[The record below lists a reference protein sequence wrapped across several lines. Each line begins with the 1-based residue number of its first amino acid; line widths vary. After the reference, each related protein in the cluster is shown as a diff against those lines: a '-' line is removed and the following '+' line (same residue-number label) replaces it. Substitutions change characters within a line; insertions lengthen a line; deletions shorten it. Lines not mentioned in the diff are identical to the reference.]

1 VAAKVIR
8 SRTRWRPRHLLL
20 AWGGYWIALVLVKL
34 WPAIAAGWRM
44 SQHAGEQKNVS
55 VNLSNTIFSA
65 SVSEA
70 GKAMW
75 TGSISVLTLSL
86 LVAGPPFLLW
96 LAWLAASSR
105 TNNAD
110 ESALTSQK
118 RQSELYPAESKT
130 AIVDTSTSKRRTREE
145 S

>member
-1 VAAKVIR
+1 VAAKVT
-8 SRTRWRPRHLLL
+8 RTRGRWRPRHLLL

-44 SQHAGEQKNVS
+44 SQDAGEENNVS
-55 VNLSNTIFSA
+55 VSFSNTIFSA
-65 SVSEA
+65 SISEA

-75 TGSISVLTLSL
+75 AGSISVLTLSL

-96 LAWLAASSR
+96 LAWLAYSSR

-110 ESALTSQK
+110 ESALTSQM
-118 RQSELYPAESKT
+118 RQSELYPAESKA

>member
-1 VAAKVIR
+1 VTR
-8 SRTRWRPRHLLL
+8 SRGRWRPRHLLL

-34 WPAIAAGWRM
+34 WPAIVDGWRM

-55 VNLSNTIFSA
+55 VNSTNAIFSA
-65 SVSEA
+65 SISEA
-70 GKAMW
+70 GKTMW
-75 TGSISVLTLSL
+75 AGSISVLTLSL

-96 LAWLAASSR
+96 LAWLAVSSR

-110 ESALTSQK
+110 ESALTSQNTP
-118 RQSELYPAESKT
+118 SELYAAESKT
-130 AIVDTSTSKRRTREE
+130 ATVNTSTSKRRTREE